1 MRALLS
7 LFATVARPTRSLTLW
22 QAKTLRLRSIL
33 MFWLFLVTFSTGT
46 VSVQAQTSS
55 APVTVIK
62 AGRLI
67 DPETGTAATNQLII
81 VEGEKI
87 KAVGWNVPIPSG
99 ATVIDLSNLTVL
111 PGLVDAH
118 THMAIT
124 YKEQPENNY
133 YYLTYVMESSP
144 LRAIQAASNGIQLLS
159 SGFTIIRDVGNNAMY
174 ADTALRQAIEQGWL
188 PGPTVIPSGPI
199 IGSTGGQLWPT
210 PEMYKQ
216 HNIIFPEYIDADTP
230 DEIVKAVRQNM
241 LLGARTIKICVDCKP
256 WGYSVD
262 DIKLVIREAAKGG
275 CKVEGHVQ
283 TPDGAQRAIDAG
295 IYIIAHGNAL
305 TPEHH
310 KQMAEKGIFLAGTD
324 TPFTKYRGSEAAF
337 KQTVAKLRDAWEKKV
352 PLTFSTDFDYWN
364 DRMKNEKTGEWLTR
378 GEMSIAFL
386 DTWKAANIPARDILY
401 AITINGY
408 KAADIIKE
416 RGPIKAGFFADM
428 IAVAGDPLTDIDALR
443 NVKFVMKNGMVFK
456 KDGIMTP
463 EKFFHPGPVRIPN
476 GRWTR

>member
-1 MRALLS
+1 MRCLPRIIFLY
-7 LFATVARPTRSLTLW
+7 
-22 QAKTLRLRSIL
+22 SIL
-33 MFWLFLVTFSTGT
+33 VFICVPISAQSVT
-46 VSVQAQTSS
+46 A
-55 APVTVIK
+55 IK

-67 DPETGTAATNQLII
+67 DPDTATVTTNQIILI
-81 VEGEKI
+81 EGERI
-87 KAVGWNVPIPSG
+87 KAVGPNLAIPAG
-99 ATVIDLSNLTVL
+99 ATVIDLSKLTVL
-111 PGLVDAH
+111 PGLVDTH
-118 THMAIT
+118 THMALT

-133 YYLTYVMESSP
+133 YYLTFVTDSTA
-144 LRAIQAASNGIQLLS
+144 LRAIQAASNGIQLLN
-159 SGFTIIRDVGNNAMY
+159 SGFTVIRDVGNNAMY

-199 IGSTGGQLWPT
+199 IGSTGGQFWPT
-210 PEMYKQ
+210 PEMYKD
-216 HNIIFPEYIDADTP
+216 HKLMFPEYIDADTP

-241 LLGARTIKICVDCKP
+241 LLGARTIKLCVDCKP

-262 DIKLVIREAAKGG
+262 DIKLAISEAAKGG

-310 KQMAEKGIFLAGTD
+310 RQMAQKGIYRAGTD
-324 TPFTKYRGSEAAF
+324 TPFTRYRGSEPAF
-337 KQTVAKLRDAWEKKV
+337 RQTVAKLRDAWEKKV

-364 DRMKNEKTGEWLTR
+364 ERMKNEQNGEWLTR
-378 GEMSIAFL
+378 GDMTIAFL
-386 DTWKAANIPARDILY
+386 ETWKAANIPPADILR

-408 KAADIIKE
+408 KAADVIKE
-416 RGPIKAGFFADM
+416 RGPIKAGMFADM
-428 IAVAGDPLTDIDALR
+428 IAVAGDPLTDIDVLR
-443 NVKFVMKNGMVFK
+443 NVQFVMKNGMVFK

-463 EKFFHPGPVRIPN
+463 EKFFHPGPVRTPN

>member
-1 MRALLS
+1 MRKL
-7 LFATVARPTRSLTLW
+7 
-22 QAKTLRLRSIL
+22 I
-33 MFWLFLVTFSTGT
+33 T
-46 VSVQAQTSS
+46 VSVTLILLAVLTSASSAQTPSPS
-55 APVTVIK
+55 VIAVK

-67 DPETGTAATNQLII
+67 DPETGTATNNQII
-81 VEGEKI
+81 IIEGERI
-87 KAVGWNVPIPSG
+87 KAVGANLAIPAG
-99 ATVIDLSNLTVL
+99 ATVIDLSKLTVL

-118 THMAIT
+118 THMALT

-133 YYLTYVMESSP
+133 YYLTYVMEP
-144 LRAIQAASNGIQLLS
+144 TALRAIQAASNGIQLLS
-159 SGFTIIRDVGNNAMY
+159 SGFTVVRDVGNNALY

-216 HNIIFPEYIDADTP
+216 HNNNFPEYIDADSP
-230 DEIVKAVRQNM
+230 DEIVKAIRQNM
-241 LLGARTIKICVDCKP
+241 LFGARTIKLCVDCKP

-262 DIKLVIREAAKGG
+262 DIKLAIKEAAKGG

-283 TPDGAQRAIDAG
+283 TADGAQRAIDAG

-310 KQMAEKGIFLAGTD
+310 RQMAEKGIFRAGTD
-324 TPFTKYRGSEAAF
+324 TPLTKYRGTDAAF

-364 DRMKNEKTGEWLTR
+364 ERMKDDNTGEWLTR
-378 GEMSIAFL
+378 GQMTIAFL

-401 AITINGY
+401 ALTINGY
-408 KAADIIKE
+408 KAADVIKD
-416 RGPIKAGFFADM
+416 RGPIKPGFFADL
-428 IAVAGDPLTDIDALR
+428 IAVSGDPLTNIDALR
-443 NVKFVMKNGMVFK
+443 NIQFVMKNGMVFK
-456 KDGIMTP
+456 KDGVMTP
-463 EKFFHPGPVRIPN
+463 EKFFNPGPVRMPN

>member
-1 MRALLS
+1 MRCLLKII
-7 LFATVARPTRSLTLW
+7 FMY
-22 QAKTLRLRSIL
+22 SIL
-33 MFWLFLVTFSTGT
+33 VFVTISAA
-46 VSVQAQTSS
+46 AQTA
-55 APVTVIK
+55 APITAIK

-67 DPETGTAATNQLII
+67 DPETGTATNNQVILI
-81 VEGEKI
+81 EGERI
-87 KAVGWNVPIPSG
+87 KAVGANLSIPTG
-99 ATVIDLSNLTVL
+99 ATIIDLSKLTVL

-118 THMAIT
+118 THMALT

-133 YYLTYVMESSP
+133 YYMTFVTDSTP
-144 LRAIQAASNGIQLLS
+144 LRAIQAASNGIQLLN
-159 SGFTIIRDVGNNAMY
+159 SGFTVIRDVGNNAMY

-210 PEMYKQ
+210 PEMYKD
-216 HNIIFPEYIDADTP
+216 HKMMFPEYIDADTP
-230 DEIVKAVRQNM
+230 DEIVKAIRQNM
-241 LLGARTIKICVDCKP
+241 LFGARTIKLCIDCKP
-256 WGYSVD
+256 WGYSVE
-262 DIKLVIREAAKGG
+262 DIKLAIAEAAKGG

-283 TPDGAQRAIDAG
+283 TPEGAQRAIDAG

-310 KQMAEKGIFLAGTD
+310 RQMAEKGIFRAGTD

-364 DRMKNEKTGEWLTR
+364 ERMKDDKTGEWLTR
-378 GEMSIAFL
+378 GDMTIAFL
-386 DTWKAANIPARDILY
+386 DTWKAANIPAPDILR

-408 KAADIIKE
+408 KAADVIKE
-416 RGPIKAGFFADM
+416 RGPIKAGFFADL
-428 IAVAGDPLTDIDALR
+428 IAVSGDPLTDIDALR
-443 NVKFVMKNGMVFK
+443 TVQFVMKNGMVFK
-456 KDGIMTP
+456 KDGVMNP
-463 EKFFHPGPVRIPN
+463 EKFFHPGPVRTPN

>member
-1 MRALLS
+1 MLLLS
-7 LFATVARPTRSLTLW
+7 VALV
-22 QAKTLRLRSIL
+22 
-33 MFWLFLVTFSTGT
+33 FLPAVST
-46 VSVQAQTSS
+46 QAQVPG
-55 APVTVIK
+55 APVTAIK

-67 DPETGTAATNQLII
+67 DPATGTAATNQLII
-81 VEGEKI
+81 IEGERI
-87 KAVGWNVPIPSG
+87 KEVGANLAIPSG
-99 ATVIDLSNLTVL
+99 ATVIDLSKLTVL

-118 THMAIT
+118 THMALT

-133 YYLTYVMESSP
+133 YYLTYVMESST

-159 SGFTIIRDVGNNAMY
+159 SGFTVVRDVGNNAMY

-216 HNIIFPEYIDADTP
+216 HNIVFPEYIDADTP

-241 LLGARTIKICVDCKP
+241 LFGARTIKICVDCKP

-283 TPDGAQRAIDAG
+283 TPEGAQRAIDAG

-310 KQMAEKGIFLAGTD
+310 RQMAAKGIFRAGTD
-324 TPFTKYRGSEAAF
+324 TPFTKYRGTDAAF
-337 KQTVAKLRDAWEKKV
+337 RQTVAKLRDAWEKKV

-364 DRMKNEKTGEWLTR
+364 DRMKDDKTGEWLSR
-378 GEMSIAFL
+378 GELTIAFL

-401 AITINGY
+401 AMTINGY
-408 KAADIIKE
+408 KAADIINQ
-416 RGPIKAGFFADM
+416 RGPIKPGLFADL
-428 IAVAGDPLTDIDALR
+428 IAVSGDPLTDIDTLR
-443 NVKFVMKNGMVFK
+443 NVQFVMKNGMVFK
-456 KDGIMTP
+456 KDGVMTP
-463 EKFFHPGPVRIPN
+463 EKFFHPGPVRTPN

>member
-1 MRALLS
+1 MRYVTIPLAVCVILTCMICS
-7 LFATVARPTRSLTLW
+7 VA
-22 QAKTLRLRSIL
+22 
-33 MFWLFLVTFSTGT
+33 
-46 VSVQAQTSS
+46 AQSS
-55 APVTVIK
+55 APVTAIK

-67 DPETGTAATNQLII
+67 DPETATVATNQVILI
-81 VEGEKI
+81 EGERI
-87 KAVGWNVPIPSG
+87 KAVSPNLAIPAG
-99 ATVIDLSNLTVL
+99 ATIIDLSKLTVL
-111 PGLVDAH
+111 PGLVDSH
-118 THMAIT
+118 THMALT

-133 YYLTYVMESSP
+133 YYLTFVMDSTP

-159 SGFTIIRDVGNNAMY
+159 SGFTIVRDVGNNAMY

-210 PEMYKQ
+210 PEMYKD
-216 HNIIFPEYIDADTP
+216 HKMMFPEYLDADTP
-230 DEIVKAVRQNM
+230 GEIVKAIRQNM
-241 LLGARTIKICVDCKP
+241 LFGARTIKLCIDCKP

-262 DIKLVIREAAKGG
+262 DIKLAIGEAAKGG

-283 TPDGAQRAIDAG
+283 TADGAQRAIDAG

-310 KQMAEKGIFLAGTD
+310 RQMAEKGIFLAGTD
-324 TPFTKYRGSEAAF
+324 TPFTKYRGTEAAF

-364 DRMKNEKTGEWLTR
+364 ERMKNEKTNEWLTR
-378 GEMSIAFL
+378 GEMTIAFL
-386 DTWKAANIPARDILY
+386 DTWKAANIPPADILR

-408 KAADIIKE
+408 KAADVIKE
-416 RGPIKAGFFADM
+416 RGPIKAGFFADL

-443 NVKFVMKNGMVFK
+443 NVQFVMKNGMVFK
-456 KDGIMTP
+456 KDGVMTP
-463 EKFFHPGPVRIPN
+463 EKFFHPGPVRTPN

>member
-1 MRALLS
+1 MR
-7 LFATVARPTRSLTLW
+7 TLT
-22 QAKTLRLRSIL
+22 KIL
-33 MFWLFLVTFSTGT
+33 WLFLILVIPALSME
-46 VSVQAQTSS
+46 AQTPGSIT
-55 APVTVIK
+55 AIR

-67 DPETGTAATNQLII
+67 DPETGTAAADQVILI
-81 VEGEKI
+81 EGEKI
-87 KAVGWNVPIPSG
+87 KAVGANLEIPAG
-99 ATVIDLSNLTVL
+99 AKVIDLSKFTVL

-133 YYLTYVMESSP
+133 YYLTYVMESTP
-144 LRAIQAASNGIQLLS
+144 LRAIEAASNGIQLLN
-159 SGFTIIRDVGNNAMY
+159 SGFTVVRDVGNNALY

-210 PEMYKQ
+210 PEMYKE

-230 DEIVKAVRQNM
+230 GEIVKAIRQNM
-241 LLGARTIKICVDCKP
+241 LFGARTIKLCIDCKP

-262 DIKLVIREAAKGG
+262 DIKLAISEAAKGG

-283 TPDGAQRAIDAG
+283 TPEGAQRAIDAG

-310 KQMAEKGIFLAGTD
+310 RQMAEKGIFRAGTD

-337 KQTVAKLRDAWEKKV
+337 KVTVAKLRDAWEKKV

-364 DRMKNEKTGEWLTR
+364 ERMKDEKTGEWLTR
-378 GEMSIAFL
+378 GEMTIAFL
-386 DTWKAANIPARDILY
+386 QTWKAANIPPADILR
-401 AITINGY
+401 ALTISPAKLSSNR
-408 KAADIIKE
+408 E
-416 RGPIKAGFFADM
+416 TSR
-428 IAVAGDPLTDIDALR
+428 R
-443 NVKFVMKNGMVFK
+443 
-456 KDGIMTP
+456 
-463 EKFFHPGPVRIPN
+463 
-476 GRWTR
+476 

>member
-1 MRALLS
+1 MRKLIWTLVLPLA
-7 LFATVARPTRSLTLW
+7 VSLTVICR
-22 QAKTLRLRSIL
+22 AP
-33 MFWLFLVTFSTGT
+33 
-46 VSVQAQTSS
+46 AQTPASII
-55 APVTVIK
+55 AIK

-67 DPETGTAATNQLII
+67 DPETGTAATNQVII
-81 VEGEKI
+81 IEGEKI
-87 KAVGWNVPIPSG
+87 KAVGANLPIPAG
-99 ATVIDLSNLTVL
+99 AKVIDLSKLTVL

-133 YYLTYVMESSP
+133 YYLTYVMESSA

-159 SGFTIIRDVGNNAMY
+159 SGFTVVRDVGNNALY

-216 HNIIFPEYIDADTP
+216 HNIMFPEYIDADTP
-230 DEIVKAVRQNM
+230 DEIVKAIRQNM
-241 LLGARTIKICVDCKP
+241 LFGARTIKICVDCKP
-256 WGYSVD
+256 WGYSVE
-262 DIKLVIREAAKGG
+262 DIKLVIKEAAKGG

-283 TPDGAQRAIDAG
+283 TADGAQRAIDAS

-310 KQMAEKGIFLAGTD
+310 RQMAEKGIFRAGTD
-324 TPFTKYRGSEAAF
+324 TPFTKYRGSETAF
-337 KQTVAKLRDAWEKKV
+337 ATTVAKLRDAWEKKV

-364 DRMKNEKTGEWLTR
+364 ERMKDDKTGDWLTR

-386 DTWKAANIPARDILY
+386 DTWKAAKIPPRDILC

-408 KAADIIKE
+408 KAADIINQ
-416 RGPIKAGFFADM
+416 RGPIKPGLFADM
-428 IAVAGDPLTDIDALR
+428 IAVSGDPLTDIDALR
-443 NVKFVMKNGMVFK
+443 NVQFVMKNGMVFK
-456 KDGIMTP
+456 KDGVMTP